1 MCEMCIQSWRGRL
14 RVDHAKPQCSRC
26 CYPSSGE
33 KRLRLSR
40 LHILTVKYPQ
50 HRSGDRD
57 PTKARPAS
65 LWHHQTTVT
74 DMLQWKVYSGCSRC
88 EPVLRRSE
96 WLLEPSDWNLEEL
109 GTGGNGQVYK
119 ATCVETECEH
129 AAKFLSYDGGKHE
142 CAMLARAHRSQSRH
156 VVRTICA
163 GLSQNTTGLPD
174 KGARPRFVILSELM
188 SEDLFSAVFEPCW
201 LSKSLLAKGCALKH
215 IAYQLLQSITGK

>member
-1 MCEMCIQSWRGRL
+1 MPNHSGPCI
-14 RVDHAKPQCSRC
+14 A
-26 CYPSSGE
+26 PSTGE
-33 KRLRLSR
+33 KRLISTR
-40 LHILTVKYPQ
+40 LHIPAVGNTL
-50 HRSGDRD
+50 HR
-57 PTKARPAS
+57 PVIEIATKTHPAN
-65 LWHHQTTVT
+65 LWHYRKSAS
-74 DMLQWKVYSGCSRC
+74 DMLQWKAYSGCSRC

-96 WLLEPSDWNLEEL
+96 WLLEPSDWTLEEL

-174 KGARPRFVILSELM
+174 KSARARFVILSELM

-201 LSKSLLAKGCALKH
+201 LSKSLFAKGCALKH
-215 IAYQLLQSITGK
+215 IAYQLLQSISGK

>member
-1 MCEMCIQSWRGRL
+1 MCVHSWH
-14 RVDHAKPQCSRC
+14 V
-26 CYPSSGE
+26 
-33 KRLRLSR
+33 RLRLDHVKSQCSMYCSQSTEEKRRTSSR
-40 LHILTVKYPQ
+40 LHILAVKYTQ
-50 HRSGDRD
+50 HIPRGRD

-65 LWHHQTTVT
+65 LWYHRKT
-74 DMLQWKVYSGCSRC
+74 MLQWKMFSSCSRC
-88 EPVLRRSE
+88 EPVLQRSE
-96 WLLEPSDWNLEEL
+96 WLLEPSNWILEEL

-119 ATCVETECEH
+119 ATCVETGCEH

-174 KGARPRFVILSELM
+174 KSARARFVILSELM

-201 LSKSLLAKGCALKH
+201 LSKSLFAKGCALKH
-215 IAYQLLQSITGK
+215 IAYQLLQSISGK